1 MSLEGKSVE
10 DIEALAELANALGN
24 NPATRMD
31 FLRLTK
37 KANPTANIP
46 EIDIPIGLQGAM
58 QPHLDRLAQLEAQA
72 VERDTRDRITSQRK
86 QALSVSGITEADMPA
101 VEKLMTDRR
110 ILDHKTAAEFHVAQQ
125 RLAEPTPSSLTGMRT
140 FGKPVMPDLA
150 AFQGNLQAHARNEA
164 YAAIDQLRGRR
175 AT

>member
-24 NPATRMD
+24 NPATRLD

-58 QPHLDRLAQLEAQA
+58 KPHLDRLAQLEAQA

-101 VEKLMTDRR
+101 VEKLMTDRK
-110 ILDHKTAAEFHVAQQ
+110 ILDHTTAAEFHVAQ
-125 RLAEPTPSSLTGMRT
+125 RRMAEPTPSSLTGLRT